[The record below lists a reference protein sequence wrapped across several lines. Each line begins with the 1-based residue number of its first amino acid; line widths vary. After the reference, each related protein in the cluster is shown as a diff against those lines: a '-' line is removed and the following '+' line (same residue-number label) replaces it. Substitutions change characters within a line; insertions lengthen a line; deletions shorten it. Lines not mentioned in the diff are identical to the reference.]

1 MTCGQSSFQSFYWWL
16 EFQLIGT
23 SAVRDIIK
31 NPIGLSYE
39 LQAFVSVF
47 EPVIPKFWYAL
58 YLYLYLCF
66 DRSPPLHWLELWDAS
81 FASFNPQLF
90 QVCNLPMIAITRRF
104 FNRPR
109 VYLRF
114 CGQNKRS
121 SRVCL
126 QKIDGSLGRAQSL
139 SAESTET
146 YGPVS
151 TLGQMSRFN
160 LAPNTP
166 LAEEPILPTV
176 PSSSSF

>member
-1 MTCGQSSFQSFYWWL
+1 MPCICICICICIRVLT
-16 EFQLIGT
+16 
-23 SAVRDIIK
+23 VR
-31 NPIGLSYE
+31 P
-39 LQAFVSVF
+39 
-47 EPVIPKFWYAL
+47 
-58 YLYLYLCF
+58 
-66 DRSPPLHWLELWDAS
+66 HWLELWDAS

-166 LAEEPILPTV
+166 LAEEPILLLKNQSYQQFLPHLHFNW
-176 PSSSSF
+176 PSQCSGSLAPERHN